1 MAKATLNKYGIA
13 TKAGD
18 ITVYNYA
25 SSTGE
30 YLSESVEYLHV
41 GVGIPADSCTDA
53 PPVKKNGFTVC
64 RNVDSNIWEY
74 VEDHRGEIVYETATG
89 KPIVISVLGAY
100 ADGITHLAPSTPY
113 DNWNGSEW
121 ITDEKMQKNE
131 QVKAA
136 EQKKSALL
144 AGAKS
149 TISLWQTE
157 LQLGIIRDE
166 DKVKLITWMHYI
178 RDLQAIKTYEA
189 PDVFWPEEP
198 ELA

>member
-1 MAKATLNKYGIA
+1 MAKATLNKNGIA

-25 SSTGE
+25 SGTGE
-30 YLSESVEYLHV
+30 YLSESVEYLPV

-53 PPVKKNGFTVC
+53 PPAKKSGYTVC
-64 RNVDSNIWEY
+64 RNVSSNVWEY

-89 KPIVISVLGAY
+89 KPVVISVPGGY
-100 ADGITHLAPSTPY
+100 ADSVTRIAPSTPY
-113 DNWNGSEW
+113 DNWSGSEW
-121 ITDEKMQKNE
+121 VTDEEMQKNA
-131 QVKAA
+131 QVLAA

-144 AGAKS
+144 ADAQS

-157 LQLGIIRDE
+157 LQLDLINDE

-178 RDLQAIKTYEA
+178 RDLQAIKTSDA
-189 PDVFWPEEP
+189 PNVFWPEEP
-198 ELA
+198 KLA